1 MDVQTLW
8 LWMCPCPM
16 VSKENYRVRL
26 QLQSRIYVFL
36 CACQGRLTNDS
47 SWVINMTHFLAV
59 DSKTNSNNASECF
72 AATFKHFNEFGCQ
85 AASRNSNRDN
95 QLGRHRKRYFR
106 YGLSFSRSY
115 QGKTLVRIPMV
126 KLKIPWKRF
135 LKSGYRTSV
144 TFKS

>member
-36 CACQGRLTNDS
+36 RTCQGRLVNDRL
-47 SWVINMTHFLAV
+47 WVMNMTHFLAA

-126 KLKIPWKRF
+126 KLKIPWRSMGKA
-135 LKSGYRTSV
+135 GYRNS
-144 TFKS
+144 FWP